1 MADGEGAHRRRIK
14 VIKRNTSGL
23 SAIPLPPII
32 MRLNL
37 TKQKARSGFPERAS
51 QNLAPLTG
59 LEPVTYGLT
68 VRRST
73 D

>member
-1 MADGEGAHRRRIK
+1 MQRWSASKPWQDGGVEKGEGRR
-14 VIKRNTSGL
+14 G
-23 SAIPLPPII
+23 
-32 MRLNL
+32 
-37 TKQKARSGFPERAS
+37 QKARSGFPERAS
-51 QNLAPLTG
+51 LNLAPLTG

>member
-1 MADGEGAHRRRIK
+1 MCMDQMGKSEGCTGLFWEPDVGSNRRSEATGEYK
-14 VIKRNTSGL
+14 DQ
-23 SAIPLPPII
+23 
-32 MRLNL
+32 
-37 TKQKARSGFPERAS
+37 QKARSGFPERAS
-51 QNLAPLTG
+51 LNLAPLTG